1 LRVSGCALQAGPG
14 KHSQLAT
21 GNSQPAFMA
30 VEIEAK
36 MVVESH
42 EPVRVRLREAG
53 AELIGQFMETN
64 VFLDTEDRSLLAAD
78 EGLRLR
84 ANKDVATGQSQYVLT
99 YKGPRQVGPLK
110 SREEVEVTVD
120 NASQA
125 VTILERLGYL
135 TMIQF
140 DKHRES
146 YRLDDCRV
154 ELDEMPHLG
163 FFVEIEGPSEASVMK
178 VRERLELGN
187 RPLQK
192 ASYASMLM
200 SYLQE
205 RGDARRRITFGSP

>member
-1 LRVSGCALQAGPG
+1 MG
-14 KHSQLAT
+14 
-21 GNSQPAFMA
+21 

-36 MVVESH
+36 MAVESF
-42 EPVRVRLREAG
+42 EPVRAQLQEAG
-53 AELIGQFMETN
+53 AQLIGRFLETN

-78 EGLRLR
+78 EGLRMR
-84 ANKDVATGQSQYVLT
+84 ANKDLGTGQSQHIIT
-99 YKGPRQVGPLK
+99 YKGPRHVGPLK
-110 SREEVEVTVD
+110 SREEIELTVD
-120 NASQA
+120 SGQQA
-125 VTILERLGYL
+125 ITLLERLGYL

-140 DKHRES
+140 EKRRDS
-146 YRLDDCRV
+146 YRLDDCKI

-163 FFVEIEGPSEASVMK
+163 LFVEVEGPSEASVMR
-178 VRERLELGN
+178 VRQRLQLGD